1 MLLIAQRVCTT
12 WWKACKDPALWR
24 VINFSDPNE
33 RKCTRKYIAMCRH
46 AVDRS
51 QGRLLD
57 LTIQYFGDDALMNYI
72 VDRSP
77 NLKRL
82 KLGSCF
88 YISGYCATRMAAK
101 LGHLE
106 ELHLTLRPGIGAAD
120 IEAIGYSCPMLKSF
134 SCNGLKYR
142 FPPLLT
148 GVYLPV
154 YYRNL
159 YAFAI
164 SKSMPNLQHLQLFAH
179 WIENEGLEL
188 ILGGCPRLE
197 SLDIRQCFELDLRGD
212 LGERCHQRM
221 KELKLPND
229 SVSDVPWPNCYGGD
243 PFDPSTPMVEYYVYD
258 YHKEYGD
265 YHGRYPNNFN

>member
-1 MLLIAQRVCTT
+1 MQARRIPIDIPVAASSPPWTELPGDVTADISARLGAAGCCLSRS
-12 WWKACKDPALWR
+12 ACVPRGGRLARIPPCGESSISPTLMKGNAPAR
-24 VINFSDPNE
+24 HCHV
-33 RKCTRKYIAMCRH
+33 RH

-188 ILGGCPRLE
+188 ILGGCRASNLLT
-197 SLDIRQCFELDLRGD
+197 SGNVLNSIFEGIWGKDAIS
-212 LGERCHQRM
+212 E
-221 KELKLPND
+221 
-229 SVSDVPWPNCYGGD
+229 
-243 PFDPSTPMVEYYVYD
+243 
-258 YHKEYGD
+258 
-265 YHGRYPNNFN
+265 